1 MRLLRV
7 VAAGLSALAAGSPA
21 GAADRA
27 PRSSA
32 PSPAADLSACPD
44 HAFVRL
50 PGTTSCLR
58 VSARLRL
65 DAGLAVAAPGRRPVT
80 ATSARATT
88 TLEVR
93 DTTSWGDLRTA
104 MRFTLER
111 GPDGSAQRTTPTL
124 DYAVISLAGLTAGRT
139 DSPFLGAWPLGGVSL
154 VGGGING
161 RGGDFGS
168 VQLAGATWRPAD
180 GVSVTLAAEDP
191 GDRDTWLGNAT
202 TARPRLPDL
211 TAALRL
217 DAADWAMQLS
227 GAVRQLQPA
236 QPALAGVTGY
246 ALQLGLQRHL
256 PGPGAGGAAGT
267 TVAVQLAYAQ
277 GGNTFTGWSYA
288 VAGGFEPWLYD
299 AWSDGTRL
307 HRTATLS
314 LGAGVRVGWLQRLST
329 SLFGSLGLAQ
339 QAGPGGD
346 VAAWTLGANVVVSPV
361 RDLELA
367 AELVATGLVRRRP
380 WTADRPGTPQGFT
393 SALLRL
399 RLQRDM

>member
-1 MRLLRV
+1 MRPLRV
-7 VAAGLSALAAGSPA
+7 VAAGLSALAAEAPA
-21 GAADRA
+21 SAADRA
-27 PRSSA
+27 PRNA
-32 PSPAADLSACPD
+32 LPSPAADLPACPD

-58 VSARLRL
+58 VSARLRF
-65 DAGLAVAAPGRRPVT
+65 DAGLAAGAPARRPVT
-80 ATSARATT
+80 AASVRATT

-93 DTTSWGDLRTA
+93 DTTSWGDLRSA

-111 GPDGSAQRTTPTL
+111 GPDGRDPQTTPTL
-124 DYAVISLAGLTAGRT
+124 DYAVISLGGLTAGRT

-154 VGGGING
+154 IGGGVNG

-168 VQLAGATWRPAD
+168 VQLAGVTWRPLD
-180 GVSVTLAAEDP
+180 TVSVTLAAEDP

-202 TARPRLPDL
+202 TARPRLPDV

-217 DAADWAMQLS
+217 DTGDWAVQLS
-227 GAVRQLQPA
+227 GALRQLQA
-236 QPALAGVTGY
+236 VQPGLAGVTGY
-246 ALQLGLQRHL
+246 AVQLGLQHRL
-256 PGPGAGGAAGT
+256 PGPGAAGT
-267 TVAVQLAYAQ
+267 TAAVQLAYAR

-307 HRTATLS
+307 HRTTTLS
-314 LGAGVRVGWLQRLST
+314 LGAGLRVGWLQRLST

-346 VAAWTLGANVVVSPV
+346 VAAWTLGANLIVSPV
-361 RDLELA
+361 RDLDLA

-380 WTADRPGTPQGFT
+380 GTADHPGAPQGFT
-393 SALLRL
+393 STLLRL
-399 RLQRDM
+399 RLQRDL

>member
-7 VAAGLSALAAGSPA
+7 VAAGLSAFAAGWPA
-21 GAADRA
+21 GAAERA

-32 PSPAADLSACPD
+32 PSSAADLQACPD

-65 DAGLAVAAPGRRPVT
+65 DAGLATGAPGRRPVT
-80 ATSARATT
+80 ATSTRATT

-93 DTTSWGDLRTA
+93 ETTSWGDLRSA

-111 GPDGSAQRTTPTL
+111 APDGLAPRTTPTL
-124 DYAVISLAGLTAGRT
+124 DYAVISLGGLTAGRT

-154 VGGGING
+154 IGGGVNG

-168 VQLAGATWRPAD
+168 VQLVGATWRPAD

-191 GDRDTWLGNAT
+191 GDRDAWLGNAT

-211 TAALRL
+211 TAALRV
-217 DAADWAMQLS
+217 DTGAWTMQLS
-227 GAVRQLQPA
+227 GAVRQLQPV
-236 QPALAGVTGY
+236 QPGLAGVTGY
-246 ALQLGLQRHL
+246 AVQLGLQGRV
-256 PGPGAGGAAGT
+256 PGPGAAGT
-267 TVAVQLAYAQ
+267 TAAVQLAYAQ

-314 LGAGVRVGWLQRLST
+314 LGAGVKVGWLPRLST

-346 VAAWTLGANVVVSPV
+346 VAGWTLGANVIVSPV

-380 WTADRPGTPQGFT
+380 WTADHPGSPQGVT